1 MDGSNGKMI
10 ELLERIANGL
20 DQTNQRLDATNQRL
34 DQTNQRLDQVVSE
47 MRTGFGAV
55 NARLDNIVDFTGRYF
70 NDHEERI
77 RALEERVF
85 VKSSS

>member
-20 DQTNQRLDATNQRL
+20 DQTNQRLDA
-34 DQTNQRLDQVVSE
+34 TNQRLDQVVSE